1 MGKKICKG
9 FPPYLESDALS
20 RSIGMIVEWWSGW
33 VGGGLVN
40 NPPLNSTQT
49 MVTKFDHMP
58 RLDVCWV
65 LFDRGK
71 YTKVAEFNPLQ
82 WSSSHTYIALSTT
95 FEATNSRR
103 ITDGGFPLWGQVSP
117 HRRPSTVL
125 ASMKLYD
132 LINAP
137 HCLRGEGGII
147 TLHPMNVE
155 ACRKRAIADAASSS
169 SSSSSFS
176 GGGGSGR
183 VQS

>member
-1 MGKKICKG
+1 M
-9 FPPYLESDALS
+9 LL
-20 RSIGMIVEWWSGW
+20 
-33 VGGGLVN
+33 
-40 NPPLNSTQT
+40 
-49 MVTKFDHMP
+49 
-58 RLDVCWV
+58 
-65 LFDRGK
+65 DRGE

-103 ITDGGFPLWGQVSP
+103 IIYGGFPPSSP
-117 HRRPSTVL
+117 INGVL

-155 ACRKRAIADAASSS
+155 ACRRRAMHSGCGFIVIIVVRWRRRRRRSIIVVLSAGDDSDGDDASSS
-169 SSSSSFS
+169 SSSFVVVV
-176 GGGGSGR
+176 GGGGGGGVES
-183 VQS
+183 S